1 MRKKK
6 VTSEG
11 RFSELMEEAQFYFLN
26 QNYDEAQRLL
36 EEALKIKPD
45 ACALYTLGLIF
56 EIKNEKEKAQEMYR
70 SALELEPNL
79 KEAEEHLAKILKG

>member
-45 ACALYTLGLIF
+45 ARALYTLGLIF